1 MCTWYNRE
9 ASAIGPRERHVQ
21 MFRKRI
27 MCNWCDREA
36 CAIGAT
42 ERQVQLVRERD
53 MSKWFE
59 RGMCNCCK
67 RERERERER
76 RVQFV
81 RGKVCNLKEHCPG
94 VIGSVVI
101 LTHMLESN
109 WSGSLYDV
117 LRPRQVA
124 QVAQTAHVGQSS
136 GRRRGNRRRRRKPIM
151 DIIYLPSIRSQLRA
165 VIGSAI
171 TLTFGCSPEGCVRA

>member
-1 MCTWYNRE
+1 MLVGQQSKKIRRLCVVGGSTIKKIVLLVGQQSKKILR
-9 ASAIGPRERHVQ
+9 
-21 MFRKRI
+21 RKRT
-27 MCNWCDREA
+27 R
-36 CAIGAT
+36 T
-42 ERQVQLVRERD
+42 
-53 MSKWFE
+53 
-59 RGMCNCCK
+59 
-67 RERERERER
+67 
-76 RVQFV
+76 
-81 RGKVCNLKEHCPG
+81 CPG
-94 VIGSVVI
+94 IIGSVVI